1 LVDCLFVVYFV
12 DQYSYGVWCLGQS
25 MYETF
30 THDEVHVCAL
40 WSFAGMLV
48 NKGRLRSVQCDPN
61 LHFEYAFLFLLVV
74 LLIL

>member
-1 LVDCLFVVYFV
+1 
-12 DQYSYGVWCLGQS
+12 